1 MTSARHLRADRLAP
15 YFDAQLRLAGRMA
28 ELTGTP
34 LSDAVLQ
41 FTNLHRR
48 LGFGVN
54 VLGEVPAPGWLDYA
68 RTLEA
73 APDDPA
79 RLTVTLAAFV
89 RGADEVLPLQGQRQF
104 GCFACEAP
112 TEDGAVRLHFNNQD
126 TDEDGGPLATAK
138 IARRRAELAAL
149 VGHVRAAHPEARCIR
164 GKSWLYNLDAYRRLF
179 PADYGASRTVA
190 EGPLRLNGTSSW
202 GQLIDAHERIRPEM
216 RDALVASLEALD
228 PAAPWLAFPLRV
240 LATEAPVDSFAA
252 EYGV

>member
-1 MTSARHLRADRLAP
+1 MTSARDLRAERLAP
-15 YFDAQLRLAGRMA
+15 YFDAQLRLAGRVA

-34 LSDAVLQ
+34 LSDAVLR

-54 VLGEVPAPGWLDYA
+54 VPGEAPAPGWLDYA
-68 RTLEA
+68 RALEA

-79 RLTVTLAAFV
+79 RLAVTRAAFV

-138 IARRRAELAAL
+138 IARRRTELAAL
-149 VGHVRAAHPEARCIR
+149 VRHVRTVHPEATCIR
-164 GKSWLYNLDAYRRLF
+164 GKSWLYNLEAYRRLF
-179 PADYGASRTVA
+179 PADYGASRAVA

-202 GQLIDAHERIRPEM
+202 GQLIDAHERIRPAA
-216 RDALVASLEALD
+216 RDALMAGLADLD
-228 PAAPWLAFPLRV
+228 PEAPWLAFPLRV
-240 LATEAPVDSFAA
+240 LATEASIDSFAA

>member
-1 MTSARHLRADRLAP
+1 MTSAPHLRADRLAP
-15 YFDAQLRLAGRMA
+15 YFDAQLRLAARMA

-54 VLGEVPAPGWLDYA
+54 VLGEAPAPGWLSYA
-68 RTLEA
+68 YALEA
-73 APDDPA
+73 APHDPG
-79 RLTVTLAAFV
+79 RLAVTLAAFV
-89 RGADEVLPLQGQRQF
+89 GGADEVLPLQGHRQF

-126 TDEDGGPLATAK
+126 TDEDGGPLAKAK

-149 VGHVRAAHPEARCIR
+149 VRHVRSAHPQARCIR
-164 GKSWLYNLDAYRRLF
+164 GKSWLYNLEAYRRLF
-179 PADYGASRTVA
+179 PADYGASRKVA

-202 GQLIDAHERIRPEM
+202 GQLIDAHERIRPEA
-216 RDALVASLEALD
+216 RDALVANLGALD

-240 LATEAPVDSFAA
+240 LATEALIESFAA